1 MGSAVPAG
9 FKSLLNDFPLQI
21 LTEMNG
27 KQRASEMY
35 RTCFKKCM
43 DTPIFHPH
51 VIIPEVS
58 ARMYFHSALVR
69 SNTDVG
75 EVQHRCWWWW
85 CLTVDVPLHPK
96 CVDGVEVGASQVLQ
110 HQAEKT
116 MSLWS
121 LLCTWELKSKQ
132 ERDKHKLVTQV
143 TLLSKLPC
151 CYINFS
157 ALG

>member
-1 MGSAVPAG
+1 MGYAVPAG
-9 FKSLLNDFPLQI
+9 FKSLLNDFPLRI

-75 EVQHRCWWWW
+75 
-85 CLTVDVPLHPK
+85 
-96 CVDGVEVGASQVLQ
+96 DGGVSQLMFQGQSSSSTPNWENHVFMKLALYLGA
-110 HQAEKT
+110 
-116 MSLWS
+116 
-121 LLCTWELKSKQ
+121 
-132 ERDKHKLVTQV
+132 
-143 TLLSKLPC
+143 
-151 CYINFS
+151 
-157 ALG
+157 

>member
-1 MGSAVPAG
+1 MSSAVPAG

-75 EVQHRCWWWW
+75 
-85 CLTVDVPLHPK
+85 
-96 CVDGVEVGASQVLQ
+96 DGGVSQLMFHFILNVLMGLRSGPVKFFNTKLRKPFLYE
-110 HQAEKT
+110 ACFAPG
-116 MSLWS
+116 SLSRNRKETNTNW
-121 LLCTWELKSKQ
+121 
-132 ERDKHKLVTQV
+132 
-143 TLLSKLPC
+143 
-151 CYINFS
+151 
-157 ALG
+157 